1 MINKLFILF
10 LILILPQC
18 GFSPVYKDL
27 RGGDFQLIITERTGD
42 KKINNIIAREIKRN
56 TTSNEKNI
64 YYIKINTNYK
74 KIVISKDSKGLA
86 SNYQIKLK
94 ATFQVKIDD
103 INKEIIFEEKQNM
116 KKISDNF
123 DEKNYENSIKNNF
136 GLSVVNK
143 LKLKLLNLE
152 WF

>member
-152 WF
+152 

>member
-1 MINKLFILF
+1 MK
-10 LILILPQC
+10 
-18 GFSPVYKDL
+18 
-27 RGGDFQLIITERTGD
+27 
-42 KKINNIIAREIKRN
+42 
-56 TTSNEKNI
+56 KNI

-116 KKISDNF
+116 KKISDLF
-123 DEKNYENSIKNNF
+123 QQTNYENIIKENFASSIVRKLSIK
-136 GLSVVNK
+136 LYK
-143 LKLKLLNLE
+143 
-152 WF
+152 

>member
-56 TTSNEKNI
+56 TTSNEKK
-64 YYIKINTNYK
+64 YLLYK
-74 KIVISKDSKGLA
+74 
-86 SNYQIKLK
+86 N
-94 ATFQVKIDD
+94 
-103 INKEIIFEEKQNM
+103 
-116 KKISDNF
+116 
-123 DEKNYENSIKNNF
+123 
-136 GLSVVNK
+136 
-143 LKLKLLNLE
+143 
-152 WF
+152 

>member
-123 DEKNYENSIKNNF
+123 DEKNPPPPPYSS
-136 GLSVVNK
+136 LS
-143 LKLKLLNLE
+143 
-152 WF
+152 